1 MVLAKVASSK
11 SEARRLIEQ
20 GGVMVDNVRASDSKQ
35 MLYLD
40 SEKIIKVGKRKFVR
54 IKKSGANKE

>member
-1 MVLAKVASSK
+1 
-11 SEARRLIEQ
+11 
-20 GGVMVDNVRASDSKQ
+20 VMVDNVRASDSKQ